1 MEAYHKRD
9 NAGFKR
15 MEEMMELFTN
25 WIGEQVNQTRIYK
38 FEHGHI
44 KDKIGGRTHDFRLQ
58 QQMKVEVHVF
68 VRDMHAYGWVHK
80 LKTCFKMRV
89 ASEK

>member
-1 MEAYHKRD
+1 MEPDHKGY
-9 NAGFKR
+9 NAGLKG
-15 MEEMMELFTN
+15 MEEMMELFTD
-25 WIGEQVNQTRIYK
+25 WIGEQVNQTQIYK
-38 FEHGHI
+38 FKHGHI

-80 LKTCFKMRV
+80 LKTCLKMRV